1 MYVKLIIRGKKENGH
16 DKNWQP
22 RHCVSRLNI
31 IISQLK
37 DPSYDSVVTVQSGDR
52 REVTIDEI
60 KRRHHWIVEDWPG
73 LNIERLGPHQ
83 PIPHHDFVNH
93 LVWTGFNNFNWR
105 QVDQIPR
112 LTVQIL
118 VYRHY
123 ETNFIR
129 LTDYISVL
137 RLVVQKLPVNL
148 FDQSDT
154 IILDEII
161 NTISDVEPIT
171 PMTCDTNQG
180 TFTRTDISVVILNT
194 TVKEGQDRGTLNP
207 YFVIVGVMIVVG
219 DFNMVTG
226 NKGDLRLI
234 SGVDRGGGTSK
245 RAIFQLVRD
254 IIFNFLLVQW
264 SKVFYILFLSFF
276 YVYRFTV
283 KNLTIY

>member
-1 MYVKLIIRGKKENGH
+1 M
-16 DKNWQP
+16 
-22 RHCVSRLNI
+22 
-31 IISQLK
+31 
-37 DPSYDSVVTVQSGDR
+37 
-52 REVTIDEI
+52 
-60 KRRHHWIVEDWPG
+60 
-73 LNIERLGPHQ
+73 
-83 PIPHHDFVNH
+83 
-93 LVWTGFNNFNWR
+93 
-105 QVDQIPR
+105 
-112 LTVQIL
+112 
-118 VYRHY
+118 
-123 ETNFIR
+123 
-129 LTDYISVL
+129 
-137 RLVVQKLPVNL
+137 VQKLPVNL

-254 IIFNFLLVQW
+254 IIFNFLLVQ
-264 SKVFYILFLSFF
+264 
-276 YVYRFTV
+276 
-283 KNLTIY
+283 